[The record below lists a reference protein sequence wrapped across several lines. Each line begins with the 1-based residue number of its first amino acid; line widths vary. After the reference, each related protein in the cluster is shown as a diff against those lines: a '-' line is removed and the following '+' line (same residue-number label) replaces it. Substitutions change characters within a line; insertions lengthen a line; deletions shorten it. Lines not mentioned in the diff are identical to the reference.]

1 MYYII
6 ILKEMNIT
14 RYVVLCLNLLYCKAF
29 IFKKNFLG
37 VGKLFENKQFMFNK
51 MNVIKTKEEKYE
63 YYEDW
68 SCGEVPWELE
78 SQVHTIIIPTKTRFV
93 DYDSIL
99 NSKNSL
105 CVTSSVIKVLYKDIL
120 NEEAL
125 LEQLVSIDLSN
136 YLFDSLGLFSLF
148 GVISYGYRI
157 SIKNEMEFI
166 KKQKKNYSKKKIT
179 LREIKSYLTMQK
191 MIKTF
196 VFMLLL
202 VLTKNVK
209 GVE

>member
-1 MYYII
+1 
-6 ILKEMNIT
+6 
-14 RYVVLCLNLLYCKAF
+14 
-29 IFKKNFLG
+29 
-37 VGKLFENKQFMFNK
+37 MFNQ

-78 SQVHTIIIPTKTRFV
+78 SLVHTIIIPTKTRFV
-93 DYDSIL
+93 DSDSIL

-105 CVTSSVIKVLYKDIL
+105 CVTSGVIKVLYKDIL
-120 NEEAL
+120 NEEAI
-125 LEQLVSIDLSN
+125 LEQLVNIDLSN
-136 YLFDSLGLFSLF
+136 YLFDSLGLFSLI
-148 GVISYGYRI
+148 GLVTYSYHF
-157 SIKNEMEFI
+157 SIKSEMEFI
-166 KKQKKNYSKKKIT
+166 KKQKNIYSKEKIT

-202 VLTKNVK
+202 VLTKNIK